1 MYTSVVVGTDG
12 SPRADK
18 AVREAIDLARSE
30 GARLFLVAAFSEHER
45 HWESIQ
51 SSARVDRVDLAAVA
65 EQALARAARM
75 AEDEGVQVDYEALEG
90 DPAEVILEAA
100 ERQGADLIVVGNK
113 GVGGARRFLLGSVPT
128 KVVNHAGCG
137 VLVVRTD

>member
-1 MYTSVVVGTDG
+1 MYTSLVAGTDG

-18 AVREAIDLARSE
+18 AVREAIDLARCE

-51 SSARVDRVDLAAVA
+51 SSATVDRVDLAGVA
-65 EQALARAARM
+65 EQALARAAKM
-75 AEDEGVQVDYEALEG
+75 AEEAGVKADYEAFEG

-100 ERQGADLIVVGNK
+100 ARQGADLIVVGNK
-113 GVGGARRFLLGSVPT
+113 GVGGARRFFLGSVPN
-128 KVVNHAGCG
+128 KVVQHAQCG
-137 VLVVRTD
+137 VLVVHTD